1 MCTDG
6 TNLPAFR
13 GDPLKSQ
20 SPHSAVSSKRGDTL
34 ILLRISLFFQV
45 DKGFEW
51 SLGQEEQTAHLFQR
65 CLGTTQVFP
74 HRTAWLSQRASLP
87 VERRADVPQTES
99 LVTNL
104 QPLLFLPRFYYNY
117 INTNSFWGGG
127 ILKWETEKAFVPSP
141 YSETAGTPYLLIPP
155 ISWPWNEGREN
166 SSSLTSGGS
175 KNVSLTY
182 IAATSV
188 QCGVLGRMWTP
199 TFQGGMN
206 FKNGWQVLS
215 WKSGGGVQEK
225 VS

>member
-1 MCTDG
+1 MVPG
-6 TNLPAFR
+6 PGRTN
-13 GDPLKSQ
+13 
-20 SPHSAVSSKRGDTL
+20 SPPFSEVFGYNPSVSSPYRLAESEGISTSGAESWCPTDRVPGHQSTAPAL
-34 ILLRISLFFQV
+34 PPQILLQLHKHKQL
-45 DKGFEW
+45 
-51 SLGQEEQTAHLFQR
+51 LG
-65 CLGTTQVFP
+65 
-74 HRTAWLSQRASLP
+74 
-87 VERRADVPQTES
+87 
-99 LVTNL
+99 
-104 QPLLFLPRFYYNY
+104 
-117 INTNSFWGGG
+117 GGG